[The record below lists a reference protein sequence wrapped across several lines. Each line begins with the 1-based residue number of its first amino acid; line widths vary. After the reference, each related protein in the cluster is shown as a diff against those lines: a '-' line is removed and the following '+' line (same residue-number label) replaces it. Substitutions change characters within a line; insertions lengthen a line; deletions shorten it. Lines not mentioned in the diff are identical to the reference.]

1 MIKDDPQRKIMNWA
15 LIGAGLAVV
24 VLTGEGLIQY
34 ISPAQHPF
42 PIFLIIALV
51 CYIVLLLFCV
61 LLLTHV
67 WGRVDK
73 RRQHAMQGDRS
84 LLAQE
89 QPMPNDQA
97 LLLPATMRLR
107 IKKRFIFNIFIVP
120 ILIALLIFAVIAFIN
135 SNDLPFMLIF
145 FGILFGIILLSFIV
159 MFVALSIQL
168 KTRLNYGI
176 EVTQE
181 GLTTYFSG
189 NARTIRWNEAQLFAI
204 TGADKPRRPQMYELA
219 NSSTVARWIIPP
231 CQTFYYSLEPEVPYE
246 EYVRQ
251 MHALLEFIE
260 AKTHLPLY
268 DLREHKP
275 GWYM

>member
-1 MIKDDPQRKIMNWA
+1 MIKDDPQRKIMNRA
-15 LIGAGLAVV
+15 LIGVGLVV
-24 VLTGEGLIQY
+24 FVLIVQGLIQY
-34 ISPAQHPF
+34 ISQAHHAF
-42 PIFLIIALV
+42 PGFLIIALV
-51 CYIVLLLFCV
+51 CYIVLLIFCV
-61 LLLTHV
+61 ILLTHV

-73 RRQHAMQGDRS
+73 RRQRAIQGDRS

-89 QPMPNDQA
+89 QPIPNQQA

-107 IKKRFIFNIFIVP
+107 IKKRFILNLFVVP
-120 ILIALLIFAVIAFIN
+120 ILIVLLIFAVITFIN
-135 SNDLPFMLIF
+135 SNDRPFMLIF

-159 MFVALSIQL
+159 TFVVLSIQL
-168 KTRLNYGI
+168 KTRLIYGI

-189 NARTIRWNEAQLFAI
+189 NPRTIRWNEAQLFAI

-219 NSSTVARWIIPP
+219 NSLTVARWIIPP
-231 CQTFYYSLEPEVPYE
+231 RNTFYYSLEPELPYE

-251 MHALLEFIE
+251 MHALLELIE